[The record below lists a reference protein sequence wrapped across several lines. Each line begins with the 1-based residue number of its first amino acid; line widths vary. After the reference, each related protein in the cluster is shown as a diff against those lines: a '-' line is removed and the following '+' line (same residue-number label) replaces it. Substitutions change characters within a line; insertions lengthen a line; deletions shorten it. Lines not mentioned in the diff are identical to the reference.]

1 MRKQLIS
8 RLLCIAFL
16 ASTTL
21 FYRCEKPALDSLN
34 PTAAAATGAASPKV
48 AAAASP
54 QITTFVHPGILNTTA
69 SLNFI
74 ASQVNSGNASRSADY
89 QVVENFVSNHAVSS
103 TFPSVVVVGS
113 NGATS
118 PSKNQIRTDCEM
130 AYALAL
136 RWAKSGIQTYA
147 NEAIQILNG
156 WSYNFQSYSLLNSST
171 NPNQPDLEASW
182 TTPTFVAAAEILR
195 YYTPPSTGVP
205 SGWAS
210 ADINQFNTYLN
221 TVKNTYINNTP
232 DFSNNWDISAA
243 YAKMA
248 IGIFLN
254 STTVYQNG
262 YNSIMQYLPIV
273 IESNGTVPEL
283 CVREDCVHF
292 QYTLTGLSFAAEL
305 ARIQGDN
312 SIWTANSNLIS
323 AGYDYMRAA
332 YNGTTGCNYCS
343 TSSPVYP
350 GVEQAY
356 NFYQTSNLSY
366 LRGLDAP
373 LGVPADNTFA
383 GFTTYTCFGVPGL

>member
-1 MRKQLIS
+1 MRKQLAS
-8 RLLCIAFL
+8 RLLCIALL
-16 ASTTL
+16 ASTVF
-21 FYRCEKPALDSLN
+21 FYRCEKPAISSLTTAA
-34 PTAAAATGAASPKV
+34 PTSTKTTAAAAA
-48 AAAASP
+48 P
-54 QITTFVHPGILNTTA
+54 QITSFVHPGILNTTA
-69 SLNFI
+69 SLNYI
-74 ASQVNSGNASRSADY
+74 AAAVNGGDANRTADY
-89 QVVENFVSNHAVSS
+89 QVVENYVNSHSVSS
-103 TFPSVVVVGS
+103 SFPSVVVVGS
-113 NGATS
+113 NGETS
-118 PSKNQIRTDCEM
+118 PSKNQIRNDCEM

-156 WSYNFQSYSLLNSST
+156 WSYNFQRYGLLNSST

-182 TTPTFVAAAEILR
+182 TTPTFVAAAEIIR

-205 SGWAS
+205 SGWAT

-221 TVKNTYINNTP
+221 TVKNNYINNTP
-232 DFSNNWDISAA
+232 DYSNNWDVSAG

-262 YNSIMQYLPIV
+262 YNAILQYLPIV

-283 CVREDCVHF
+283 CGREDCVHF

-312 SIWTANSNLIS
+312 SIWTADNNLIS

-343 TSSPVYP
+343 ASSPVYP

-356 NFYQTSNLSY
+356 NYYQTGNLSS
-366 LRGLDAP
+366 LRALDAP
-373 LGVPADNTFA
+373 LGVPLDNTFA